1 MVGKDTLQ
9 EITSR
14 LEQYDKDR
22 IMVRDSSSKKEYTCK
37 TFSQMVNYLANY
49 LLNNNYKEIIA
60 KLGNSYELLLLYFAV
75 IVSGGV
81 IIPVDPEKEEKEI
94 TRIKELHSKAIFLTN
109 DIVQQWLKQGD
120 FAECDDFI
128 EYSKLDLGK
137 PFLIT
142 YTSGSTGTPKGVIHS
157 AESLLLASYEFGEM
171 MGYDQKLVM
180 GHCMPMTY
188 MAGILNTII
197 VPFVFGGIVVILPR
211 FSIKTA
217 LGYISEFKNNRINA
231 IWLSPTML
239 RMISI
244 IDRRAEL
251 KEYFHLVGMK
261 ISVGTA
267 PLDIALRKD
276 FEEKYDMHIYQS
288 YGLSET
294 LFISTEVPGD
304 RSVYH
309 TVGRIL
315 GGIDLE
321 ILKDGEI
328 GIKAPWLLKG
338 YVGNCIDNVS
348 KDNFYLTGDLGKT
361 IGDKYLLITG
371 RKKELIVKGGY
382 NINPRDIENLLIENG
397 IAEECAVI
405 SVDIHGEE
413 GIALCYVPKKKISLQ
428 EINTVVCSEI
438 GKHSRIDIVD
448 IVSALPKNL
457 NGKIDKI
464 KLKKEIS
471 DRWL

>member
-60 KLGNSYELLLLYFAV
+60 KLDNSYELLLLYFAV

-197 VPFVFGGIVVILPR
+197 MPFVFGGIVVILPR
-211 FSIKTA
+211 FSIKTV
-217 LGYISEFKNNRINA
+217 LGYIPEFKNNRINA

-239 RMISI
+239 RMIYI

-251 KEYFHLVGMK
+251 KEYFHSVGMK

-276 FEEKYDMHIYQS
+276 FEDKYDMHIYQS

-304 RSVYH
+304 KAVYH

-315 GGIDLE
+315 DGIDLE

-338 YVGNCIDNVS
+338 YVGNYIDNVL

-413 GIALCYVPKKKISLQ
+413 GIAICYVPKKKISLQ

>member
-9 EITSR
+9 EIISR

-22 IMVRDSSSKKEYTCK
+22 IMVRDSLSKKEYTCK
-37 TFSQMVNYLANY
+37 MFSQMVNYLADY

-60 KLGNSYELLLLYFAV
+60 KLDNSYELLLLYFAV

-94 TRIKELHSKAIFLTN
+94 TRIKELHSKAIFSTN

-197 VPFVFGGIVVILPR
+197 MPFVFGGIVVILPR
-211 FSIKTA
+211 FSIKTV
-217 LGYISEFKNNRINA
+217 LGYIPEFKNNRINA

-239 RMISI
+239 RMIYI

-251 KEYFHLVGMK
+251 KEYFHSVGMK

-276 FEEKYDMHIYQS
+276 FEDKYDMHIYQS

-304 RSVYH
+304 KAVYH

-315 GGIDLE
+315 DGIDLE

-328 GIKAPWLLKG
+328 SIKAPWLLKG
-338 YVGNCIDNVS
+338 YVGNYIDNVL

-413 GIALCYVPKKKISLQ
+413 GIAICYVPKKKISLQ

>member
-9 EITSR
+9 EIISR

-22 IMVRDSSSKKEYTCK
+22 IMVRDSLSKKEYTCK
-37 TFSQMVNYLANY
+37 MFSQMVNYLANY

-60 KLGNSYELLLLYFAV
+60 KLDNSYELLLLYFAV

-94 TRIKELHSKAIFLTN
+94 TRIKELHSKAIFSTN

-197 VPFVFGGIVVILPR
+197 MPFVFGGIVVILPR
-211 FSIKTA
+211 FSIKTV
-217 LGYISEFKNNRINA
+217 LGYIPEFKNNRINA

-239 RMISI
+239 RMIYI

-251 KEYFHLVGMK
+251 KEYFHSVGMK

-267 PLDIALRKD
+267 PLDIVLRKD
-276 FEEKYDMHIYQS
+276 FEDKYDMHIYQS

-304 RSVYH
+304 KAVYH

-315 GGIDLE
+315 DGIDLE

-338 YVGNCIDNVS
+338 YVANCIDKVL
-348 KDNFYLTGDLGKT
+348 KDNFYLTGDLGKI

-382 NINPRDIENLLIENG
+382 NINPRDIENLLTENG

-428 EINTVVCSEI
+428 EINTVVCLEI

-464 KLKKEIS
+464 KLKKDIG

>member
-9 EITSR
+9 EIISR

-22 IMVRDSSSKKEYTCK
+22 IMVRDSLSKKEYTCK
-37 TFSQMVNYLANY
+37 MFSQMVNYLANY

-60 KLGNSYELLLLYFAV
+60 KIDNSYELLLLYFAV

-197 VPFVFGGIVVILPR
+197 MPFVFGGIVVILPR
-211 FSIKTA
+211 FSIKTV
-217 LGYISEFKNNRINA
+217 LGYIPEFKNNRINA

-239 RMISI
+239 RMIYI

-251 KEYFHLVGMK
+251 KEYFHSVGMK

-276 FEEKYDMHIYQS
+276 FEDKYDMHIYQS

-304 RSVYH
+304 KAVYH

-315 GGIDLE
+315 DGIDLE

-338 YVGNCIDNVS
+338 YVGNYIDNVL

-361 IGDKYLLITG
+361 VGDKYLLITG